1 MADEPDATPH
11 PDAGAGEHHTEVI
24 GAPSPTPPPAQP
36 PAPTPAAHA
45 QPQPPAA
52 PPTPSWGA
60 PPAAAAQPGNPYG
73 APPLA
78 GPPAPKAPKQRKP
91 LGAGAVIAI
100 AAVVSLLIGT
110 LGGFLGY
117 ALAGSSDTQ
126 NSSSSL
132 GAGDT
137 SMQVPTAEEAAT
149 GDNSI
154 ATIADRM
161 LPTVVSIA
169 EQGQTSAGTGSGFI
183 VREDGYIVTNNHVVE
198 GAANGGSLTVEF
210 NDGTSKPA
218 TIVGRNASYDL
229 AVIKVDAKGLPVA
242 SIGNSD
248 TMQVGDTVVAVGSP
262 LGLTGTVTSG
272 IISAVN
278 RPVTAGGEG
287 ETSYINAIQTDAAIN
302 PGNSGGPLVNSAAE
316 VIGVNSAIA
325 SLGQDATSQAG
336 SIGLGFAI
344 PSDTAKRIVE
354 EIMATGKATTPVMG
368 VNLDVNS
375 DARGAVVAQVTADG
389 AAAAAG
395 IKSGDTIVAVNG
407 VPVTDSVGL
416 ITQVRSKAP
425 GDKVKITVE
434 SNGQRKDVEVTLQAK
449 TE

>member
-24 GAPSPTPPPAQP
+24 GAPAPTPPPAQP